1 MESQKLIELI
11 EKYEIGTITI
21 EELSILENYYSSL
34 NEGGHLNVDYKRKAQ
49 IRLLIE
55 ESLNTSS
62 IRSYPYWTY
71 AVAACLLVFLS
82 LGALLFK
89 FNLSSSWSDDVVT
102 LSSDATDLVQQY
114 TTNKENR
121 IVVLPD
127 GTKVTLNAGS
137 QLIYDKEYGQNNR
150 TVRLVGEGYFD
161 VKRDTLHPF
170 VIEGVSYN
178 IRVLGTTFNLKN
190 YVGEISETSLI
201 SGSLEIL
208 DKKTHKRQA
217 LLKPLQK
224 FVMDKNQLL
233 AHSKV
238 ENMVPVVEASNTI
251 IGEVA
256 WIENRLVFQNAK
268 VETILKDLERAFDV
282 KFEVRLTEILD
293 HRFTATFEDDS
304 LDNIL
309 ESLKYVKNFKTKK
322 EGNKII
328 IY

>member
-1 MESQKLIELI
+1 MDSQKLIELI
-11 EKYEIGTITI
+11 EKYEIGIITI
-21 EELSILENYYSSL
+21 EELSLLENYYSSL
-34 NEGGHLNVDYKRKAQ
+34 NEGSHLKVDYQRKAE
-49 IRLLIE
+49 IRFALKESIE
-55 ESLNTSS
+55 LPSVK
-62 IRSYPYWTY
+62 SYSYWRY
-71 AVAACLLVFLS
+71 AAAACLLIFLS

-89 FNLSSSWSDDVVT
+89 FNLSSSWPDDVVT
-102 LSSDATDLVQQY
+102 LSSDASDLVQQY

-208 DKKTHKRQA
+208 DKKTYKRQA